1 MSNAGTLDFYKPRDT
16 THARVHKFYN
26 SECYCCMEKLMVR
39 ISHIIPAV
47 WYYFKMMCRFLKIQQ
62 DILTRIFLLY
72 IQVIASALRKDH
84 SDPHRFEKISNI
96 IK

>member
-26 SECYCCMEKLMVR
+26 SECYCCMEKLMVC

-47 WYYFKMMCRFLKIQQ
+47 WYYFK
-62 DILTRIFLLY
+62 IFEDTTGY
-72 IQVIASALRKDH
+72 IDSHIFTLHAGDSQCTKERSQ
-84 SDPHRFEKISNI
+84 
-96 IK
+96 